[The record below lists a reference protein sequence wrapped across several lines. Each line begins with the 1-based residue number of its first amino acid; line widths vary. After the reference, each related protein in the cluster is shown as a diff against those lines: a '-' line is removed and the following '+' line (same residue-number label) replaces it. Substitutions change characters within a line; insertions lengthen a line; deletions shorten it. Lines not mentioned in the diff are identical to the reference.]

1 MVMKEIMIGIQL
13 LLIVILTAFSAFFVA
28 TEFSIVRVRPA
39 RIEQLVEEGQ
49 KNALSVKKIIE
60 NMDAYLSACQLGIT
74 ITSLGLGWLGQPTI
88 LKLIQPLMNNL
99 AIPTA
104 LSQGLAFAIS
114 FSIITY
120 INVVIGELFPKSVAI
135 ILTEKIA
142 LLISKPLI
150 WFYKFMYPF
159 IWLLNKSSRQVAK
172 LWGITNPSANNDAL
186 SEEELQ
192 IVLKESYQN
201 GEISLSEYNYVNR
214 IFAFD
219 NRLANEIMVPRT
231 EMVTLSDHISIK
243 EAINIIQKERYTRY
257 PLTKKEDKDSI
268 IGFIHIKQLLADWI
282 KNEDIEN
289 KSLLDYAQPI
299 IHIIESAPIQAV
311 FLKMQKER
319 SSIAILHDEFGGTAG
334 LITAE
339 DILEEIV
346 GEIRDEFDEE
356 ETPLIQNIN
365 DHHYILDSK
374 LPLTEVNRLLSLSIE
389 REELHTL
396 GGWILSQ
403 NPYIKKGETIEYT
416 GYLFKIDKMIR
427 QHIFTF
433 DVQKIPSH
441 LLNED

>member
-1 MVMKEIMIGIQL
+1 MKEIMLGMQL

-39 RIEQLVEEGQ
+39 KIEQLVEEGH

-60 NMDAYLSACQLGIT
+60 NMDSYLSACQLGIT

-88 LKLIQPLMNNL
+88 LKLIQPLMKEVSV
-99 AIPTA
+99 PTA

-135 ILTEKIA
+135 ILTEKIS
-142 LLISKPLI
+142 LLVSKPLI
-150 WFYKFMYPF
+150 WFYNLMYPF
-159 IWLLNKSSRQVAK
+159 IWILNTSSRQVAK
-172 LWGITNPSANNDAL
+172 LWGITDPTANNDAL

-192 IVLKESYQN
+192 IVLKESYKN

-214 IFAFD
+214 IFEFD
-219 NRLANEIMVPRT
+219 NRLANEIMIPRT
-231 EMVTLSDHISIK
+231 EMITLSDNISME
-243 EAINIIQKERYTRY
+243 EAINIIQRERYTRY
-257 PLTKKEDKDSI
+257 PLTKKEDKDII
-268 IGFIHIKQLLADWI
+268 IGFIHIKQLLTDWI
-282 KNEDIEN
+282 KNNVEN
-289 KSLLDYAQPI
+289 KTLLDYAQPI
-299 IHIIESAPIQAV
+299 IHIMEATPIQAV

-356 ETPLIQNIN
+356 ETPLIQKIN

-374 LPLTEVNRLLSLSIE
+374 LPITEVNNLLSLSID
-389 REELHTL
+389 RDELHTL
-396 GGWILSQ
+396 GGWILFQ
-403 NPYIKKGETIEYT
+403 NPNFKKGETLEYN
-416 GYLFKIDKMIR
+416 GYIFKIDKMIR

-433 DVQKIPSH
+433 DVQKIPSP
-441 LLNED
+441 LT

>member
-1 MVMKEIMIGIQL
+1 MKEIMIGMQL
-13 LLIVILTAFSAFFVA
+13 LVIVILTAFSAFFVA

-39 RIEQLVEEGQ
+39 RIEQLVEEGH
-49 KNALSVKKIIE
+49 KNALTVKKIIE
-60 NMDAYLSACQLGIT
+60 NIDSYLSACQLGIT

-88 LKLIQPLMNNL
+88 LKLIQPLMVNWDV
-99 AIPTA
+99 PDA
-104 LSQGLAFAIS
+104 LSQGLAFVLS

-135 ILTEKIA
+135 ILTEKIS
-142 LLISKPLI
+142 LLVSKPLI
-150 WFYKFMYPF
+150 WFYTIMYPF

-172 LWGITNPSANNDAL
+172 LWGISDPTANNEAL

-192 IVLKESYQN
+192 IVLKDSYKN

-219 NRLANEIMVPRT
+219 NRLANEIMIPRT
-231 EMVTLSDHISIK
+231 EMVTLSDSLTIK
-243 EAINIIQKERYTRY
+243 EAVNIIQTERYTRY
-257 PLTKKEDKDSI
+257 PLTKNEDKDSI
-268 IGFIHIKQLLADWI
+268 IGFIHIKQLLTDWI
-282 KNEDIEN
+282 KNSNEN
-289 KSLLDYAQPI
+289 KSLSDYVQPI
-299 IHIIESAPIQAV
+299 IHIIESTPIQAV

-319 SSIAILHDEFGGTAG
+319 TSIAILYDEFGGTAG
-334 LITAE
+334 LVTAE

-356 ETPLIQNIN
+356 ETPLIQKIS

-374 LPLTEVNRLLSLSIE
+374 LSLTEVNELLSITIN
-389 REELHTL
+389 REDIHTL
-396 GGWILSQ
+396 GGWILFQ
-403 NPYIKKGETIEYT
+403 NPNIKKGEAIEYN

-441 LLNED
+441 LTIEK

>member
-28 TEFSIVRVRPA
+28 TEFSIVRVRPV

-49 KNALSVKKIIE
+49 KNALAVKRIIE

-99 AIPTA
+99 TVPTA

-186 SEEELQ
+186 S
-192 IVLKESYQN
+192 
-201 GEISLSEYNYVNR
+201 
-214 IFAFD
+214 
-219 NRLANEIMVPRT
+219 
-231 EMVTLSDHISIK
+231 
-243 EAINIIQKERYTRY
+243 
-257 PLTKKEDKDSI
+257 
-268 IGFIHIKQLLADWI
+268 
-282 KNEDIEN
+282 
-289 KSLLDYAQPI
+289 
-299 IHIIESAPIQAV
+299 
-311 FLKMQKER
+311 
-319 SSIAILHDEFGGTAG
+319 
-334 LITAE
+334 
-339 DILEEIV
+339 
-346 GEIRDEFDEE
+346 
-356 ETPLIQNIN
+356 
-365 DHHYILDSK
+365 
-374 LPLTEVNRLLSLSIE
+374 
-389 REELHTL
+389 
-396 GGWILSQ
+396 
-403 NPYIKKGETIEYT
+403 
-416 GYLFKIDKMIR
+416 
-427 QHIFTF
+427 
-433 DVQKIPSH
+433 
-441 LLNED
+441 

>member
-1 MVMKEIMIGIQL
+1 MKEIMIGMQL
-13 LLIVILTAFSAFFVA
+13 LVIVILTAFSAFFVA

-39 RIEQLVEEGQ
+39 RIEQLVEEGH
-49 KNALSVKKIIE
+49 KNALTVKKIIE
-60 NMDAYLSACQLGIT
+60 NIDSYLSACQLGIT

-88 LKLIQPLMNNL
+88 LKLIQPLMVNWDVP
-99 AIPTA
+99 AA
-104 LSQGLAFAIS
+104 LSQGLAFVLS

-135 ILTEKIA
+135 ILTEKIS
-142 LLISKPLI
+142 LLVSKPLI
-150 WFYKFMYPF
+150 WFYTIMYPF

-172 LWGITNPSANNDAL
+172 LWGISDPTANNEAL

-192 IVLKESYQN
+192 IVLKDSYKN

-219 NRLANEIMVPRT
+219 NRLANEIMIPRT
-231 EMVTLSDHISIK
+231 EMVTLSDSLTIK
-243 EAINIIQKERYTRY
+243 EAVNIIQTERYTRY
-257 PLTKKEDKDSI
+257 PLTKNEDKDSI
-268 IGFIHIKQLLADWI
+268 IGFIHIKQLLTDWI
-282 KNEDIEN
+282 KNSNEN
-289 KSLLDYAQPI
+289 KSLSDYVQPI
-299 IHIIESAPIQAV
+299 IHIIESTPIQAV

-319 SSIAILHDEFGGTAG
+319 TSIAILYDEFGGTAG

-356 ETPLIQNIN
+356 ETPLIQKIS

-374 LPLTEVNRLLSLSIE
+374 LSLTEVNELLSITIN
-389 REELHTL
+389 REDIHTL
-396 GGWILSQ
+396 GGWILFQ
-403 NPYIKKGETIEYT
+403 NPNIKKGEAIEYN

-441 LLNED
+441 LTIEK